1 MDNTKSEKV
10 FGSYL
15 LTLSIIFLAGSIITA
30 YLFIFPVRDG
40 SSILLFTSPL
50 LLFLF
55 ILSKISSNGIRKNA
69 IFSDLLNLSFIL
81 IAIYTCIRF
90 IISLSKAHAT
100 FVYLIYFLISLLLF
114 IITLILWRKAV
125 ISRFHLKSLS
135 PIEALSYMALAE
147 AVIGDYKSEGY
158 SFDTIVRDFDKYL
171 SGFQSS
177 QKTSAKM
184 VYFAIQ
190 YLPIIFLN
198 SPLTWMGIEERKVF
212 IQKRFYNATGL
223 LLTIIRSAK
232 QLVYFIY
239 YGNKPSFQSTGY
251 VMFEDRIRFREMPQ
265 EPEPELLNVTYVNSS
280 RNIQTDICVIGSGAA
295 GAVAAYNIA
304 KNTGKKVT
312 ILEKGKYHLPQKD
325 FTNIEPEMIGMLY
338 RDGALEMTQD
348 FDLAILQGNCLG
360 GSTTI
365 NNGIC
370 FRTPNDVLKEWEK
383 IGVNIDADKLDKYF
397 DTVEKI
403 IGSIS
408 LFRAP
413 SIINEGANRFFNGAQ
428 SLGLKPEWFD
438 TNFGKCGG
446 SGYCNI
452 GCKYNRKLSML
463 LNYLPLAQKEGTD
476 IIADCEV
483 LKIETAND
491 KAGKIQCVNSNGIKF
506 SVSAKQVVIAA
517 GAIASSVILLKSG
530 IKRNVGTRLSFNITT
545 PMMAEFP
552 DAVNSFDGVQMCCY
566 IKGDG
571 YLVETTFN
579 PPGTS
584 ALIMQGWFEKLNE
597 RMKNYT
603 RYATAAPVVPSEP
616 NGKIKLNL
624 FGNPIVDYNMTGND
638 FKKLKEGMKAL
649 CRVFLEAKADCV
661 LPSSYNEIIIK
672 SENDLIKIDN
682 LIKKPEE
689 ISLSSAHPQ
698 GGNPMSDN
706 KELGAVDSN
715 FRVHGYKNLY
725 VCDASIFP
733 TGVTVNPQLSIMGLS
748 NYAADIISSNI

>member
-1 MDNTKSEKV
+1 
-10 FGSYL
+10 
-15 LTLSIIFLAGSIITA
+15 
-30 YLFIFPVRDG
+30 
-40 SSILLFTSPL
+40 
-50 LLFLF
+50 
-55 ILSKISSNGIRKNA
+55 
-69 IFSDLLNLSFIL
+69 
-81 IAIYTCIRF
+81 
-90 IISLSKAHAT
+90 
-100 FVYLIYFLISLLLF
+100 
-114 IITLILWRKAV
+114 
-125 ISRFHLKSLS
+125 
-135 PIEALSYMALAE
+135 
-147 AVIGDYKSEGY
+147 
-158 SFDTIVRDFDKYL
+158 
-171 SGFQSS
+171 
-177 QKTSAKM
+177 
-184 VYFAIQ
+184 
-190 YLPIIFLN
+190 
-198 SPLTWMGIEERKVF
+198 
-212 IQKRFYNATGL
+212 
-223 LLTIIRSAK
+223 
-232 QLVYFIY
+232 
-239 YGNKPSFQSTGY
+239 
-251 VMFEDRIRFREMPQ
+251 
-265 EPEPELLNVTYVNSS
+265 
-280 RNIQTDICVIGSGAA
+280 
-295 GAVAAYNIA
+295 
-304 KNTGKKVT
+304 
-312 ILEKGKYHLPQKD
+312 
-325 FTNIEPEMIGMLY
+325 
-338 RDGALEMTQD
+338 
-348 FDLAILQGNCLG
+348 
-360 GSTTI
+360 
-365 NNGIC
+365 
-370 FRTPNDVLKEWEK
+370 
-383 IGVNIDADKLDKYF
+383 
-397 DTVEKI
+397 
-403 IGSIS
+403 
-408 LFRAP
+408 
-413 SIINEGANRFFNGAQ
+413 
-428 SLGLKPEWFD
+428 
-438 TNFGKCGG
+438 
-446 SGYCNI
+446 
-452 GCKYNRKLSML
+452 ML

>member
-1 MDNTKSEKV
+1 MNNTKSEKT
-10 FGSYL
+10 FEGYL

-30 YLFIFPVRDG
+30 YFFVFPVRG
-40 SSILLFTSPL
+40 SSRILLFTSPL
-50 LLFLF
+50 LLFFF
-55 ILSKISSNGIRKNA
+55 IISKISSNGIRRNTV
-69 IFSDLLNLSFIL
+69 FSDLLNLSFIL
-81 IAIYTCIRF
+81 VAIYSCVRF
-90 IISLSKAHAT
+90 IISLARAQAN
-100 FVYLIYFLISLLLF
+100 FVYLIYFLISLILF
-114 IITLILWRKAV
+114 VITLILWRKAV
-125 ISRFHLKSLS
+125 ISRFNLKSLS
-135 PIEALSYMALAE
+135 PTEALSYMALAE

-158 SFDTIVRDFDKYL
+158 SFDTIVKDFDKYL

-177 QKTSAKM
+177 QKSSAKM
-184 VYFAIQ
+184 VYLAMQ
-190 YLPIIFLN
+190 YLPIIFFS
-198 SPLTWMGIEERKVF
+198 SPLTWMGVEKRKAF
-212 IQKRFYNATGL
+212 IKKRFFNATGL
-223 LLTIIRSAK
+223 LLTIMRSAK

-251 VMFEDRIRFREMPQ
+251 VMFEDRKRFKEMPQ
-265 EPEPELLNVTYVNSS
+265 EPDVEPLNVTYVNSS
-280 RNIQTDICVIGSGAA
+280 REIQTDICVIGSGAA

-338 RDGALEMTQD
+338 RDGALELTQD

-370 FRTPNDVLKEWEK
+370 FRTPPDVLKEWEK
-383 IGVNIDADKLDKYF
+383 IRANINQDKLEKYF

-403 IGSIS
+403 IGSTS
-408 LFRAP
+408 LVRAP
-413 SIINEGANRFFNGAQ
+413 SITNEGANRFFKGAQ
-428 SLGLKPEWFD
+428 SLGLKPEWFE

-463 LNYLPLAQKEGTD
+463 LNYLPLAQKEGTE

-483 LKIETAND
+483 LKIETENGNAE
-491 KAGKIQCVNSNGIKF
+491 KIQCINSEGTKF
-506 SVSAKQVVIAA
+506 IVTAKHIVVAA
-517 GAIASSVILLKSG
+517 GAIASSVILSKSG

-552 DAVNSFDGVQMCCY
+552 EAVNSYDGVQMCCY

-603 RYATAAPVVPSEP
+603 NYATAAPVVPSEP
-616 NGKIKLNL
+616 NGKVKLNL
-624 FGNPIVDYNMTGND
+624 FGSPTVDYSMTAND
-638 FKKLKEGMKAL
+638 FRKLKEGMKTL
-649 CRVFLEAKADCV
+649 CRVFLAAKADCA
-661 LPSSYNEIIIK
+661 LPSSYDDIVIK
-672 SENDLIKIDN
+672 SEYDLIQIDN
-682 LIKKPEE
+682 MIKKPED

-698 GGNPMSDN
+698 GGNPMSDS
-706 KELGAVDSN
+706 EEIGAVDSS
-715 FRVHGYKNLY
+715 FRVHGFKNLY

-733 TGVTVNPQLSIMGLS
+733 TGVTVNPQLSIMGLA